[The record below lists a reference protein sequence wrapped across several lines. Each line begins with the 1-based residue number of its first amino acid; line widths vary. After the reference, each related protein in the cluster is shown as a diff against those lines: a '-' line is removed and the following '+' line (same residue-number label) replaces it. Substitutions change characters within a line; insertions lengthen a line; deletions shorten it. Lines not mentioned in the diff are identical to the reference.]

1 MLGLWNL
8 WLFFVVGYGIIWAS
22 MIWANRKRG
31 KSIEDPELYKFHGKK
46 VVVIGWTWL
55 IAVFSISLFTPANFG
70 TLFWIGLPFFVMG
83 IVLNAISMHSFAQFT
98 GGVNT
103 TGIYR
108 HSRHPMYVGGLFF
121 LMGLCLMGWSA
132 SAWSIAFLALFIISI
147 PYYHWNALLE
157 EAFLEHKYGDSYRE
171 YMNKTP
177 RYFLF
182 SKKEETS

>member
-8 WLFFVVGYGIIWAS
+8 WLFFVVGYGIIWVS

-31 KSIEDPELYKFHGKK
+31 KSIEDPELYQFHGKK

-55 IAVFSISLFTPANFG
+55 IVLLLVTLFTPVNFG
-70 TLFWIGLPFFVMG
+70 LLFWIGLPFFIVG
-83 IVLNAISMHSFAQFT
+83 IALNAISMHSFAQFT
-98 GGVNT
+98 SGVNT

-108 HSRHPMYVGGLFF
+108 HSRHPMYVGGFFF
-121 LMGLCLMGWSA
+121 LLGLCLMGWST
-132 SAWSIAFLALFIISI
+132 SIWSIAFLALFIISI

-157 EAFLEHKYGDSYRE
+157 EAFLGHKYGDSYRE

-177 RYFLF
+177 RYIRVP
-182 SKKEETS
+182 